1 MPITLS
7 HEIEISAP
15 AEHAWRVIADYG
27 QDPSWR
33 TGVEEMTATPVGLVR
48 PGTTTVEVLVV
59 AGRTYRNLGEVTLV
73 VPGARF
79 EWRTT
84 EGAVAHGAREV
95 RALDP
100 GRCAVRLDLEVTP
113 TGVNRILA
121 PLLGRMLARNLTGD
135 VERLRTLVEQLPE
148 AVTA

>member
-1 MPITLS
+1 MARSRCDRGSSRRASLATCS
-7 HEIEISAP
+7 
-15 AEHAWRVIADYG
+15 V
-27 QDPSWR
+27 
-33 TGVEEMTATPVGLVR
+33 TATSTTSR
-48 PGTTTVEVLVV
+48 P
-59 AGRTYRNLGEVTLV
+59 RS
-73 VPGARF
+73 
-79 EWRTT
+79 WRTT